1 MKIFAF
7 RKYSRFS
14 LGILAV
20 VMALGLGF
28 APKRMAQNPEPMS
41 KFTFTEGDR
50 ETAMKITVASGR
62 ITKVSATRGRDSFSF
77 KPLKAGERPKR
88 TGRAGQILLCAKLKP
103 TDTSRWTFCS
113 YIAGPQGSDT
123 ATRRRFSDDIQL
135 ESFSWGEAG
144 GPDGGGGTD
153 PGDGGGSGGSSN
165 CWEDQELQMSICD
178 P

>member
-1 MKIFAF
+1 MSIFAVNQ
-7 RKYSRFS
+7 SRFS

-20 VMALGLGF
+20 VIAMGLGF
-28 APKRMAQNPEPMS
+28 APKRMAQNPESPHR
-41 KFTFTEGDR
+41 FTFTDGDR
-50 ETAMKITVASGR
+50 ETALKLTIAGGR

-77 KPLKAGERPKR
+77 KHLKVDERPRLTAKP
-88 TGRAGQILLCAKLKP
+88 GQVLLCAKLKP
-103 TDTSRWTFCS
+103 TDASRWTFCS

-123 ATRRRFSDDIQL
+123 ATRRHFSDDIQL

-153 PGDGGGSGGSSN
+153 PGDGGGGGGSSN